1 MSGSRRWTLSEQSN
15 RDELIELIVPI
26 VEPLVERQGKVEQ
39 GLQEQE
45 AVLVELAGQ
54 LETLLKKSKEPEPS
68 PWNLHQGKPEE
79 NAGLLEEINAWLP
92 WFNTMYGAGQSTNMI
107 PPCWFRHPNVVA
119 HLMGLYVAWKAA
131 NYGTASPNSDLV
143 YWNLRYLSD
152 VLDIVNAPVDKGGMA
167 GCRREHRVPDRV
179 DPVPEPSTKEFTAWL
194 SENYLSKVQPEAEPA
209 EQVEPMRSYEDPYA
223 DVPPPPEPCFE
234 LGEEVPTAPQ

>member
-1 MSGSRRWTLSEQSN
+1 MSEQSN
-15 RDELIELIVPI
+15 RDELIELLVPI

-68 PWNLHQGKPEE
+68 PWNLYQGKPEE

-92 WFNTMYGAGQSTNMI
+92 WFNTTYGAGQSTNMI

-119 HLMGLYVAWKAA
+119 HLMGFYLSWKAA

-143 YWNLRYLSD
+143 YWNLRYLPD

-167 GCRREHRVPDRV
+167 GCRREHRAPDRV
-179 DPVPEPSTKEFTAWL
+179 DPVPESLNEQFTQWLDGTYLTTQNNDPNSLIPQSTAR
-194 SENYLSKVQPEAEPA
+194 Q
-209 EQVEPMRSYEDPYA
+209 
-223 DVPPPPEPCFE
+223 
-234 LGEEVPTAPQ
+234 